1 MEKEATSPDNKQS
14 QPNQSDKS
22 VLQPQTDSYSA
33 NPNQIV
39 YDMVYQNDFI
49 INVADVYFARKV
61 LVLNKKDEYVYV
73 KLNHANLGDKVYLV
87 AKCYGTP
94 RKGKLVLSLREIENT
109 DTTQNL
115 YSNNPVP
122 FLVNGVEKTEMEYT
136 LDGSITYAKE
146 IELRPKDD
154 KKYQELQEKLKNT
167 KTKNTFLF
175 VRAKI
180 KETTAIR
187 VTFKS
192 FFAGQFSAVD
202 NLNYYDFLTQEK
214 ERFEIKAILGIITY
228 HIYWNT
234 ETEGKIEK
242 HIPKTIADEYKNK
255 YKYVYHDKE
264 GNEHNIC
271 MVERH
276 KTKEKQRGMAKSQK
290 PIHSKIV
297 NDNSVSE
304 GQTSRRVIYENGD
317 IAEYGYHDTL
327 GKTWMHYKS
336 TGKEIEL
343 IRMPD
348 SLNHSKDNITIKY
361 SFENTERRYTN
372 PDLFAGFIGLL
383 ADISIKL
390 VSEGSSFKEASCFPS
405 QTHVNG
411 ASIDLDYLYNLK
423 NDQQV
428 IDSAI
433 KFHFD
438 VRLKGVN
445 SYCSKLLRAKP
456 SGSLHNSHLHIGG
469 FISSKIIKK

>member
-22 VLQPQTDSYSA
+22 VLQPQTDSYSV

-39 YDMVYQNDFI
+39 YDMVHQDDFI

-73 KLNHANLGDKVYLV
+73 KLNQASLGDKIYLV

-122 FLVNGVEKTEMEYT
+122 FLVNGEEKTEMEYT

-192 FFAGQFSAVD
+192 FFAGEFDAVKGSR
-202 NLNYYDFLTQEK
+202 YYDFLNEEK
-214 ERFEIKAILGIITY
+214 NLFEVKPKLPLIIIDAGHGY
-228 HIYWNT
+228 
-234 ETEGKIEK
+234 EK
-242 HIPKTIADEYKNK
+242 
-255 YKYVYHDKE
+255 
-264 GNEHNIC
+264 G
-271 MVERH
+271 
-276 KTKEKQRGMAKSQK
+276 
-290 PIHSKIV
+290 
-297 NDNSVSE
+297 
-304 GQTSRRVIYENGD
+304 
-317 IAEYGYHDTL
+317 
-327 GKTWMHYKS
+327 S
-336 TGKEIEL
+336 TGAVSYIYTYK
-343 IRMPD
+343 
-348 SLNHSKDNITIKY
+348 SKDNKTSTSNVEDLPQYVIDDLSLIISTK
-361 SFENTERRYTN
+361 ED
-372 PDLFAGFIGLL
+372 PDRNEKFLVY
-383 ADISIKL
+383 DVSIKL
-390 VSEGSSFKEASCFPS
+390 K
-405 QTHVNG
+405 
-411 ASIDLDYLYNLK
+411 
-423 NDQQV
+423 
-428 IDSAI
+428 
-433 KFHFD
+433 
-438 VRLKGVN
+438 
-445 SYCSKLLRAKP
+445 KLLEELGYSVLLTREDD
-456 SGSLHNSHLHIGG
+456 HYRVMMM
-469 FISSKIIKK
+469 KIHEKNVSI